1 MFTKKTLFFSLLV
14 LLGGLKNLACV
25 QGEDDENAL
34 SMQALAPALPS
45 VPADN
50 EPHVYGMAAALPAVP
65 VPYEDPVFAASSLV
79 PPSDA
84 PHPLPQPASLAFA
97 PEPVFEATCDE
108 RSVFESV
115 LAGEAVFDP
124 FWQSLDLSCL
134 DMTNDE
140 LGAVMPWLPKDL
152 KALNLKVNELKVH
165 NHLPLFQTLLAHC
178 ASLEC
183 IGLDCTAFETRNMG
197 GHYTSPDGVAL
208 QNLLEMHGIQR
219 F

>member
-1 MFTKKTLFFSLLV
+1 MFTKKTLFFSFLV

-34 SMQALAPALPS
+34 SMQALASALPS

-50 EPHVYGMAAALPAVP
+50 APNMYGVVAAPDVG
-65 VPYEDPVFAASSLV
+65 AASLV
-79 PPSDA
+79 PLPAAS
-84 PHPLPQPASLAFA
+84 HPVPQPVLLTFA
-97 PEPVFEATCDE
+97 PELGFEATCDE

-115 LAGEAVFDP
+115 LAGEVVFDP

-140 LGAVMPWLPKDL
+140 LGVVIPLLPAGL
-152 KALNLKVNELKVH
+152 KALNLKVNDLKMH
-165 NHLPLFQTLLAHC
+165 GNLPLFQDLLAHC
-178 ASLEC
+178 ENLEY
-183 IGLDCTAFETRNMG
+183 IGFDCTVFGTSNTG

-208 QNLLEMHGIQR
+208 QNLLEMRGIQR

>member
-34 SMQALAPALPS
+34 SMQALAAAPPE

-50 EPHVYGMAAALPAVP
+50 GLNMYGMAEALSAVP
-65 VPYEDPVFAASSLV
+65 VPYEEPADASSLV
-79 PPSDA
+79 PFPVA
-84 PHPLPQPASLAFA
+84 VHHQPVPLAFA

-108 RSVFESV
+108 RSVFDSV

-140 LGAVMPWLPKDL
+140 LAAVIPLLPEGL
-152 KALNLKVNELKVH
+152 KALNLKVNDLKVH
-165 NHLPLFQTLLAHC
+165 GNLPLFQDLLAHC
-178 ASLEC
+178 ENLEY
-183 IGLDCTAFETRNMG
+183 IGFDCTIFETRNIG
-197 GHYTSPDGVAL
+197 GHCTSPDGVAL
-208 QNLLEMHGIQR
+208 QNFLETRGIQR

>member
-34 SMQALAPALPS
+34 SMQALASELPS

-50 EPHVYGMAAALPAVP
+50 APNMYGVVAAPAVG
-65 VPYEDPVFAASSLV
+65 AASLV
-79 PPSDA
+79 PLPVA
-84 PHPLPQPASLAFA
+84 AHPVPQPVLLTLA
-97 PEPVFEATCDE
+97 PEPVFEMTCDE

-208 QNLLEMHGIQR
+208 QNLLEMLSIQR